1 SWLAAP
7 TNEHFQMRD
16 IAELKLFFNEV
27 GEPGDV
33 TNLANEQ
40 IKQHQERITVYQE
53 MQARFGDSEPA
64 RPRMITLE
72 LGLEMEHAALRF
84 WSALAD
90 GQLDRL
96 RAARREF

>member
-1 SWLAAP
+1 
-7 TNEHFQMRD
+7 
-16 IAELKLFFNEV
+16 V
-27 GEPGDV
+27 GDPADV
-33 TNLANEQ
+33 TNLAHEQ
-40 IKQHQERITVYQE
+40 IKQHQQRITVYE
-53 MQARFGDSEPA
+53 DMVDRFGDSRSA

-96 RAARREF
+96 RAARRPSS